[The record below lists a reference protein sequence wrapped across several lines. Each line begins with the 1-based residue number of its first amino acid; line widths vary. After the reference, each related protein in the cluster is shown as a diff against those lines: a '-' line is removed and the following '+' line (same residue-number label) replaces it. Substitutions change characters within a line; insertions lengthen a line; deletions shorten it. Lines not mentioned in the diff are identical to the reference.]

1 MSMYDW
7 FQENDISSFFNAFI
21 NKGDDLEVVI
31 ETITEDVVS
40 VEFSTE
46 IPLLGQRKKVALAV
60 VPKAKEKQRKSN
72 NNAVG
77 DKPKASKTF
86 LSWTN
91 KALGEP
97 WKKKSL
103 SYIPSP
109 KGERSIA
116 YMELLPKFYKAVWPY
131 RNSDSYFRNQFMTG
145 RSRQY
150 ETNVKV
156 GTLQQKLDFKKG
168 NNPAACG
175 KYFTTLYIPRA
186 SDVAV
191 LSNIWIISLA

>member
-1 MSMYDW
+1 M
-7 FQENDISSFFNAFI
+7 
-21 NKGDDLEVVI
+21 L
-31 ETITEDVVS
+31 S

-46 IPLLGQRKKVALAV
+46 IPLLGQRTKVALAV
-60 VPKAKEKQRKSN
+60 VRKAKEKQGKSN
-72 NNAVG
+72 NTAVR
-77 DKPKASKTF
+77 DKPKAGKSF

-97 WKKKSL
+97 WKKKLL

-131 RNSDSYFRNQFMTG
+131 CNSDGYFRNQFMTE

-168 NNPAACG
+168 DN
-175 KYFTTLYIPRA
+175 
-186 SDVAV
+186 
-191 LSNIWIISLA
+191 LAGNVESILPLHIFQEPVM